1 MVWGRGGEDVS
12 GLLDATDNPINQQK
26 LSSHPR
32 SITYNASAM
41 IQLNRLEGFFWV
53 AKTGGYAKAARAFPY
68 PITQPA
74 VHQQVKKLEGE
85 VGTSL
90 FERVGKD
97 RIVLTPAGQTLYDF
111 VAPFYTRLAGVVRR
125 VRSGEAEGEFCIQS
139 NPIFVRYIL
148 PSWLRRLHKK
158 HPGIEV
164 ELSELRGFD
173 CSTLLRG
180 ESDLIVSFLPEI
192 PDGVEVERIG
202 TLYPFLVHSV
212 DHPLAD
218 RKRLRLREFAGE
230 TFVGYAKGAMMR
242 NLQDDELRRTETEP
256 GHVISTDS
264 IDTILGIVASGLGF
278 SLVPSALPE
287 GPRLPGL
294 VARPLGGKRNR
305 YPVYA
310 AWRATASD
318 NPLLRAALSV
328 APKVAAD

>member
-1 MVWGRGGEDVS
+1 
-12 GLLDATDNPINQQK
+12 
-26 LSSHPR
+26 
-32 SITYNASAM
+32 M

-85 VGTSL
+85 VGAAL

-111 VAPFYTRLAGVVRR
+111 VAPFYTRLAGVVRS
-125 VRSGEAEGEFCIQS
+125 VRSGEAEGELHIQS

-148 PSWLRRLHKK
+148 PGWLRRLQKK
-158 HPGIEV
+158 HPGINV
-164 ELSELRGFD
+164 ELSDLRGFD
-173 CSTLLRG
+173 CSTLQRG
-180 ESDLIVSFLPEI
+180 ESDLVISFLPEI
-192 PDGVEVERIG
+192 PDGIEVTRIG
-202 TLYPFLVHSV
+202 TLYPFLIHST
-212 DHPLAD
+212 DHRLVG
-218 RKRLRLREFAGE
+218 RKRVRLRDLAGE
-230 TFVGYAKGAMMR
+230 TFVGYAKGTMMR
-242 NLQDDELRRTETEP
+242 NLQDDELRRTGTEP
-256 GHVISTDS
+256 AHVISTDS

-278 SLVPSALPE
+278 SLVPSALAE

-294 VARPLGGKRNR
+294 VARPLGGKKNR

-310 AWRATASD
+310 AWRTSASD

-328 APKVAAD
+328 APKVPAS